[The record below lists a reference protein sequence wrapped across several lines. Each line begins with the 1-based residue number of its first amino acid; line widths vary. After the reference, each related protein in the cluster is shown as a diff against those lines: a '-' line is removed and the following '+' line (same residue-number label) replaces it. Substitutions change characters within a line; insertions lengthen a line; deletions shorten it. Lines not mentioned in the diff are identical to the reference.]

1 VKLSQLSRALVT
13 IFALICGHDSTA
25 RIHAEPGRKEFWPHE
40 MIVCPATAQNSRN
53 SEADV
58 ELLKDG
64 SLLMAYTEFYGGNG
78 TDWGKARIA
87 ARTSK
92 DEGRSW
98 SDSLTLVENQG
109 QMNVMSPSLL
119 RLKSGRLAMIYM
131 LKNSEADCR
140 VLYVTSSDE
149 GKTWSQPHSVTPSV
163 RYWGINND
171 RLVQL
176 KSGRL
181 LAPLWFVDDW
191 RKSHHTRGVV
201 FYSDDE
207 GQKWKAGSEVDI
219 PQGPRGVDEPAVIE
233 LKHGR
238 ILMMIRSDLG
248 KVFKSLSLDRG
259 LSWSQPE
266 ALPLDSPT
274 APSSIARIPS
284 TNDLL
289 IIWNNSRKGPKH
301 MQDRFPLTAAISQ
314 DEGKTWRK
322 IKNVDATPGFTYAYT
337 SLTFLSPKAL
347 LVTYYASSN
356 TSGKAQG
363 ELETGQHLISLKLKI
378 LPVQWLY
385 Q

>member
-1 VKLSQLSRALVT
+1 MKLSQFTPVLLAF
-13 IFALICGHDSTA
+13 FALILLHHPTA
-25 RIHAEPGRKEFWPHE
+25 GRSADPAGKPASPHE
-40 MIVCPATAQNSRN
+40 MVVCPATAQNPRN

-87 ARTSK
+87 AKTSK
-92 DEGRSW
+92 DLGRSW
-98 SDSLTLVENQG
+98 SDSFTLAENQG

-119 RLKSGRLAMIYM
+119 RLKSGGLAMIYM

-140 VLYVTSSDE
+140 VLYLTSSNE
-149 GKTWSQPHSVTPSV
+149 GKTWTQPRSVTPSI
-163 RYWGINND
+163 RYWGMNND

-191 RKSHHTRGVV
+191 RKSHHTRGVM
-201 FYSDDE
+201 FCSDDE
-207 GQKWKAGSEVDI
+207 GQSWKAGSEIDI
-219 PQGPRGVDEPAVIE
+219 PQGPRGVDEPAVVE
-233 LKHGR
+233 LKDGR
-238 ILMMIRSDLG
+238 VLMMIRSDLG
-248 KVFKSLSLDRG
+248 KVFKSLSSDAG

-284 TNDLL
+284 TGDLL
-289 IIWNNSRKGPKH
+289 FIWNNSPKGPKH
-301 MQDRFPLTAAISQ
+301 TQDRFPLTAAISR
-314 DEGKTWRK
+314 DEGKTWGR
-322 IKNVDATPGFTYAYT
+322 IKDVDATPGFTYAYT
-337 SLTFLSPKAL
+337 SLTFLSSKSL
-347 LVTYYASSN
+347 LLTYYSSSN
-356 TSGKAQG
+356 DSGKTQG

-378 LPVQWLY
+378 LPVQWFY
-385 Q
+385 E

>member
-1 VKLSQLSRALVT
+1 MKLHQLRSTLLAF
-13 IFALICGHDSTA
+13 FALISLHNPTRTS
-25 RIHAEPGRKEFWPHE
+25 AEPGRKLDEPHE
-40 MIVCPATAQNSRN
+40 KIVCPATAQNPRN

-58 ELLKDG
+58 EVLRDG

-87 ARTSK
+87 AKTSK
-92 DEGRSW
+92 DLGHSW
-98 SDSLTLVENQG
+98 SDSFTLVENQG

-119 RLKSGRLAMIYM
+119 RLKSGKLAMIYM
-131 LKNSEADCR
+131 VKNSEADCR
-140 VLYVTSSDE
+140 VLYLTSSNE
-149 GKTWSQPHSVTPSV
+149 GKAWTQPRGVTPDI
-163 RYWGINND
+163 RYWGMNND

-207 GQKWKAGSEVDI
+207 GESWKSGSEVDI
-219 PQGPRGVDEPAVIE
+219 PQGPRGVDEPAVVE
-233 LKHGR
+233 LKDGR
-238 ILMMIRSDLG
+238 VLMMIRSDLG
-248 KVFKSLSLDRG
+248 RVFKSLSSDAG

-274 APSSIARIPS
+274 APGSIARIPS
-284 TNDLL
+284 THDLL
-289 IIWNNSRKGPKH
+289 FVWNNSPKGPTH
-301 MQDRFPLTAAISQ
+301 TQDRFPLTAALSH
-314 DEGKTWRK
+314 DEGKTWGK

-337 SLTFLSPKAL
+337 SLTFLSPKSL
-347 LVTYYASSN
+347 LMTYYSSN
-356 TSGKAQG
+356 NDSGKAQG

-378 LPVQWLY
+378 LPVEWFY
-385 Q
+385 R

>member
-1 VKLSQLSRALVT
+1 
-13 IFALICGHDSTA
+13 
-25 RIHAEPGRKEFWPHE
+25 
-40 MIVCPATAQNSRN
+40 
-53 SEADV
+53 
-58 ELLKDG
+58 
-64 SLLMAYTEFYGGNG
+64 MAYTEFYSGVG

-87 ARTSK
+87 AKTSN
-92 DEGRSW
+92 DQGRSW
-98 SDSLTLVENQG
+98 SGSFTLVDNWG
-109 QMNVMSPSLL
+109 KMNVMSPSLL
-119 RLKSGRLAMIYM
+119 RLKSGQLAMIYM

-149 GKTWSQPHSVTPSV
+149 GKTWTLPQSVTRSF

-207 GQKWKAGSEVDI
+207 GEKWKAGSEVDI
-219 PQGPRGVDEPAVIE
+219 PQGPRGVDEPAVVE
-233 LKHGR
+233 LKDGR
-238 ILMMIRSDLG
+238 VLMMIRSDLG
-248 KVFKSLSLDRG
+248 KVFKSLSSDAG

-284 TNDLL
+284 TGDLL
-289 IIWNNSRKGPKH
+289 FVWNNSPKGPKH
-301 MQDRFPLTAAISQ
+301 TQDRFPLTAAISR
-314 DEGKTWRK
+314 DEGKTWGK

-337 SLTFLSPKAL
+337 SLTFLSPKSVL
-347 LVTYYASSN
+347 MTYYSGSN
-356 TSGKAQG
+356 DSGKAQG
-363 ELETGQHLISLKLKI
+363 ELETGQHLTSLKLKI
-378 LPVQWLY
+378 LPVQWFY

>member
-1 VKLSQLSRALVT
+1 MKLSQLNPALLAF
-13 IFALICGHDSTA
+13 FALMLQQPTA
-25 RIHAEPGRKEFWPHE
+25 GTIADPARKQDEPHAK
-40 MIVCPATAQNSRN
+40 IVCPATAQNPRN

-58 ELLKDG
+58 EVLRDG

-87 ARTSK
+87 AKTSK
-92 DEGRSW
+92 DLGHSW
-98 SDSLTLVENQG
+98 SDSFTLVENQG

-119 RLKSGRLAMIYM
+119 RLKSGKLAMIYM
-131 LKNSEADCR
+131 VKNSESDCR
-140 VLYVTSSDE
+140 VLYLTSSNE
-149 GKTWSQPHSVTPSV
+149 GKTWTQPRGVTPSI
-163 RYWGINND
+163 RYWGMNND

-181 LAPLWFVDDW
+181 LAPVWSVEDW

-207 GQKWKAGSEVDI
+207 GQSWKAGSEVDI

-233 LKHGR
+233 LKDGR
-238 ILMMIRSDLG
+238 VLMMIRSDLG
-248 KVFKSLSLDRG
+248 KVFKSLSSDAG

-274 APSSIARIPS
+274 APGSIARIPS
-284 TNDLL
+284 THDLL
-289 IIWNNSRKGPKH
+289 FVWNNSPKGPKH
-301 MQDRFPLTAAISQ
+301 TQDRFPLTAAISH
-314 DEGKTWRK
+314 DEGKTWGK

-337 SLTFLSPKAL
+337 SLTFLSPKSL
-347 LVTYYASSN
+347 LMTYYSSN
-356 TSGKAQG
+356 NDSGNAQG

-378 LPVQWLY
+378 LPVQWFY
-385 Q
+385 E